1 VNAVVTRRALELAT
15 GAVTAVF
22 GVAVIASSIEVGSG
36 WSTAGVESGTFPL
49 LAGVLILGGS
59 LWNLARA
66 AASYRGTVVESPQ
79 LLRLARL
86 FLPAAAFVAVIPLA
100 GFYAAAGAY
109 LVYALSVQHRLR
121 LWRTAA
127 IVLATELILYWIFE
141 RTFDVMMPRGWLGA
155 LLGF

>member
-1 VNAVVTRRALELAT
+1 MITRRQLEILT
-15 GAVTAVF
+15 GALTGTF
-22 GVAVIASSIEVGSG
+22 GIAVIVSSVEVGSG
-36 WSTAGVESGTFPL
+36 WSSAGVESGTFPL

-66 AASYRGTVVESPQ
+66 VTVQRSVAVDPRQ
-79 LLRLARL
+79 LRRLAGL
-86 FLPAAAFVAVIPLA
+86 FLPAAAFIAAIPVVGL
-100 GFYAAAGAY
+100 YVAAGAY
-109 LVYALSVQHRLR
+109 LVWALSVQHRLK

-127 IVLATELILYWIFE
+127 IILATEAVLYWVFE

>member
-1 VNAVVTRRALELAT
+1 MTVTRRALELAT

-36 WSTAGVESGTFPL
+36 WSSAGVESGTFPL

-59 LWNLARA
+59 IWNLARA
-66 AASYRGTVVESPQ
+66 ATVYRSVAINPRQ
-79 LLRLARL
+79 LRRLAGL
-86 FLPAAAFVAVIPLA
+86 FLPAIAFIAAIPAVGLYVASA
-100 GFYAAAGAY
+100 AY
-109 LVYALSVQHRLR
+109 LVWALSVQHRLK

-127 IVLATELILYWIFE
+127 IVVATELVLYWVFE

>member
-1 VNAVVTRRALELAT
+1 VSAVVTRRALELAT

-36 WSTAGVESGTFPL
+36 WSAAGVESGTFPL

-59 LWNLARA
+59 LWNIGRA
-66 AASYRGTVVESPQ
+66 ALAYRKVAIDPAQ

-86 FLPAAAFVAVIPLA
+86 FLPAAAFIAALPLV
-100 GFYAAAGAY
+100 GLYAAAAAY
-109 LVYALSVQHRLR
+109 LVYALSVQHRLK
-121 LWRTAA
+121 LWRTAV
-127 IVLATELILYWIFE
+127 IVIATEVVLYWIFE
-141 RTFDVMMPRGWLGA
+141 RTFDVIMPRGWLGA